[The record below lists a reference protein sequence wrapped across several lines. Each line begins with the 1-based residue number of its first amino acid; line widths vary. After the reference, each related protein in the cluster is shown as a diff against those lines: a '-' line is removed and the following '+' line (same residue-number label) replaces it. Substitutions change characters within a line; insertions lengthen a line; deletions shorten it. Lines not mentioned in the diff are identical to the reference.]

1 MTKTAKRAKTAGAYK
16 AGHGGRHVFDLY
28 SLKRVDAGGK
38 TGTVDHYADTRAA
51 VIEGERMQVGLAF
64 EKAGCGARPH
74 THPNEQF
81 NFVVKGT
88 LMADI
93 AGRKTMKVPAGSVVY
108 FPANVVHRTYAT
120 PDEDVIFYVV
130 KDLSHGIAGRPVKR
144 VEAGGAHYVRAE
156 QERQTATR
164 RSGPARSATS
174 RRTRKKDR
182 LLVRSKSTR

>member
-1 MTKTAKRAKTAGAYK
+1 MSSKPAAPKTKGAYQ
-16 AGHGGRHVFDLY
+16 AGRSGRHVFDLY
-28 SLKRVDAGGK
+28 QLKRVSAGGSS
-38 TGTVDHYADTRAA
+38 GTSDHYANTRAV

-120 PDEDVIFYVV
+120 PEEDVVFYVV
-130 KDLSHGIAGRPVKR
+130 KDLSHGIAGRPVDR
-144 VEAGGAHYVRAE
+144 SGGGHYVSS
-156 QERQTATR
+156 T
-164 RSGPARSATS
+164 G
-174 RRTRKKDR
+174 RRTKARR
-182 LLVRSKSTR
+182 GSPVG

>member
-1 MTKTAKRAKTAGAYK
+1 MTKTAKRPKTAGAYK
-16 AGHGGRHVFDLY
+16 AGRGGRHVFDLY

-38 TGTVDHYADTRAA
+38 TGTVNHYADTRAA

-144 VEAGGAHYVRAE
+144 TKAGGAHYVST
-156 QERQTATR
+156 ERERMATR
-164 RSGPARSATS
+164 RGRSAKPAKS
-174 RRTRKKDR
+174 RRA
-182 LLVRSKSTR
+182 

>member
-1 MTKTAKRAKTAGAYK
+1 MTKAAKRPKTAGAYK

-28 SLKRVDAGGK
+28 SLRRVSAGGK
-38 TGTVDHYADTRAA
+38 AGTVDHYADTRAV
-51 VIEGERMQVGLAF
+51 VIEGKRMQVGLAF

-120 PDEDVIFYVV
+120 PDDDVVFYVV

-144 VEAGGAHYVRAE
+144 VKAGGAHYLLPGEGKR
-156 QERQTATR
+156 THTR
-164 RSGPARSATS
+164 RSAPARRRKS
-174 RRTRKKDR
+174 RRT
-182 LLVRSKSTR
+182 

>member
-1 MTKTAKRAKTAGAYK
+1 MSRNPRTTKTKGAYK
-16 AGHGGRHVFDLY
+16 AGRAGRHVFNLY
-28 SLKRVDAGGK
+28 ELKRVRAGGK
-38 TGTVDHYADTRAA
+38 AGSSQHYADTRAV
-51 VIEGERMQVGLAF
+51 VIEGERVQIGLAF

-93 AGRKTMKVPAGSVVY
+93 AGRETMKVPAGSVVY

-130 KDLSHGIAGRPVKR
+130 KDLSHGIAGRPVDR
-144 VEAGGAHYVRAE
+144 SRGGAHHVSRTPARAK
-156 QERQTATR
+156 AK
-164 RSGPARSATS
+164 RSGGAKHRPA
-174 RRTRKKDR
+174 
-182 LLVRSKSTR
+182 

>member
-1 MTKTAKRAKTAGAYK
+1 MSRTARITKTKGAYK
-16 AGHGGRHVFDLY
+16 AGRAGRHVFNLY
-28 SLKRVDAGGK
+28 ELKRVRAGGRA
-38 TGTVDHYADTRAA
+38 GSSEHYADTRAV
-51 VIEGERMQVGLAF
+51 VIEGERIQIGLAF

-81 NFVVKGT
+81 NFVIKGA

-130 KDLSHGIAGRPVKR
+130 KDLSHGIAGRPVDRSRRGAHHVAPTASASKSKR
-144 VEAGGAHYVRAE
+144 HGGA
-156 QERQTATR
+156 
-164 RSGPARSATS
+164 
-174 RRTRKKDR
+174 KDR
-182 LLVRSKSTR
+182 PV

>member
-1 MTKTAKRAKTAGAYK
+1 MSKTRSAPKTKGAYK
-16 AGHGGRHVFDLY
+16 AGRGGRHVFDLY
-28 SLKRVDAGGK
+28 RLKRVAAGGK
-38 TGTVDHYADTRAA
+38 SGTRSHYANTRAV

-93 AGRKTMKVPAGSVVY
+93 AGKKSMKVPAGSVVY

-130 KDLSHGIAGRPVKR
+130 KDLAHGIAGRPVDR
-144 VEAGGAHYVRAE
+144 SRGGAHFVARAAS
-156 QERQTATR
+156 RTKGRRRLSVGR
-164 RSGPARSATS
+164 RSA
-174 RRTRKKDR
+174 RRTRMD
-182 LLVRSKSTR
+182 ST

>member
-1 MTKTAKRAKTAGAYK
+1 MSRKTGAPKTKGAYQ
-16 AGHGGRHVFDLY
+16 AGRAGRHVFNLY
-28 SLKRVDAGGK
+28 KLKRVAAGGK
-38 TGTVDHYADTRAA
+38 AGSTDYYANTRAV
-51 VIEGERMQVGLAF
+51 VIEGERVQVGLAF

-93 AGRKTMKVPAGSVVY
+93 AGKRTMKVPAGSVVY

-130 KDLSHGIAGRPVKR
+130 KDLSHGIAGQPVDR
-144 VEAGGAHYVRAE
+144 NRSGAHYVSSAGNHAR
-156 QERQTATR
+156 RKTR
-164 RSGPARSATS
+164 RKG
-174 RRTRKKDR
+174 
-182 LLVRSKSTR
+182 

>member
-1 MTKTAKRAKTAGAYK
+1 MSTRPSVPKTKGAYQGGR
-16 AGHGGRHVFDLY
+16 AGRHVFNLY
-28 SLKRVDAGGK
+28 KLKRVPAGGK
-38 TGTVDHYADTRAA
+38 VGSSDHYANTRAV
-51 VIEGERMQVGLAF
+51 VIEGERIQVGLAF

-93 AGRKTMKVPAGSVVY
+93 AGRKTMKVSAGSVVY

-130 KDLSHGIAGRPVKR
+130 KDLSHGIAGRPVDRSRRGAHHVAPTASASKSKR
-144 VEAGGAHYVRAE
+144 HGGAKHRPV
-156 QERQTATR
+156 
-164 RSGPARSATS
+164 
-174 RRTRKKDR
+174 
-182 LLVRSKSTR
+182 